1 MIAERVAPG
10 PAPRLECRNVEAVTR
25 YCTFCKIIARSEPA
39 DILYEDDEVMVFRNR
54 LHWVPV
60 MLLAVPKAHK
70 TQAELW
76 QDMGRAGE
84 IAVRMGRQHCPNGF
98 RLLSNFGYEAMQ
110 SQEHAHV
117 HVLGGTFL
125 GEYV

>member
-1 MIAERVAPG
+1 MGDLRVG
-10 PAPRLECRNVEAVTR
+10 
-25 YCTFCKIIARSEPA
+25 YCTFCDIIARRAEA
-39 DILYEDDEVMVFRNR
+39 DVLYEDEEVMVFRNR

-60 MLLAVPKAHK
+60 MLLAVPKRHVS
-70 TQAELW
+70 QAELW
-76 QDMGRAGE
+76 QDMGRVGE

-125 GEYV
+125 GEYA